1 MADGASIN
9 LRSADATSSVSPRRE
24 GVRELR
30 KPAPEGETPAAPKPA
45 PAAAETPHAAA
56 AKLPAKAPKRGWKR
70 PLLFALLPVAL
81 IAGGYF
87 YATGGQITSSDNA
100 YVQAEM

>member
-9 LRSADATSSVSPRRE
+9 LRSADATSAVSPRRD

-30 KPAPEGETPAAPKPA
+30 KPAPEGESPAAPKPA
-45 PAAAETPHAAA
+45 PTADETQHAAA
-56 AKLPAKAPKRGWKR
+56 AKAPPKMPKRSWKR

-87 YATGGQITSSDNA
+87 YATGGQITSTDNA
-100 YVQAEM
+100 YIQA